1 MMDYFDIFNSM
12 ASTHMTGKIFRQETD
27 TPQVDEE
34 VIESWKEYQ
43 DELAE
48 TPNDTLFEN
57 LITDTAEEWWDSVNM
72 TMPTYQGVDEIS
84 SDEKKWWWGVKG
96 QSSFDTRG
104 KCATR
109 LKSKAVITLKDP
121 SDMKYIRRSFSAE
134 GVPTLY
140 VPIGT
145 SISYL
150 HEPQD
155 TAGGFNTSFIESET
169 VSNDRAGVDQVSW
182 KFNDTGLDQAVTN
195 VMKAERPDL
204 FDEAMIENMTLDEY
218 PIWWEDVSTTYQK
231 TTARVLEGN
240 YTTYFNQTGM
250 IRQRGGNNSTT
261 KTYDAIGKY
270 RQDIIYGYDWEAEV
284 ESQKGSGE
292 LLEGESLLTHI
303 GYRFVQMAYVVS
315 VIATFFVGSAAWAKL
330 GGKVAFWASNL
341 GRKAFMLAVAGI
353 ELLAIDY
360 MALELPYRVVQID
373 VTHNHNQ
380 CGFPPNGH
388 YHSYWVNVYDPTLT
402 DSYGVPHCPDGEHKP
417 ILVQEPL
424 KYDKE
429 IPCCPDGTN
438 FDITQKACIGK
449 DADGNDIVAL
459 TGGGIVNTE
468 IIPKEEISGLQTGT
482 FIALGIAGVVILST
496 LFGSKGD
503 Q

>member
-1 MMDYFDIFNSM
+1 MDYFDIFNSM
-12 ASTHMTGKIFRQETD
+12 VSTNMTGKIFREESD
-27 TPQVDEE
+27 TPQVDEDIAE
-34 VIESWKEYQ
+34 QWQKYE

-48 TPNDTLFEN
+48 TPNDSLFEK
-57 LITDTAEEWWDSVNM
+57 LIPETAEEWWDSVNM
-72 TMPTYQGVDEIS
+72 TMPTYQNVNESS
-84 SDEKKWWWGVKG
+84 SDGDKRLWGVKG

-109 LKSKAVITLKDP
+109 LKSKAVIRIDKP
-121 SDMKYIRRSFSAE
+121 SDMKYVRKGFSAE

-140 VPIGT
+140 VPLGT
-145 SISYL
+145 TITYT

-155 TAGGFNTSFIESET
+155 TAGALNTSFVESET
-169 VSNDRAGVDQVSW
+169 VGNDRAGVDQVSW

-195 VMKAERPDL
+195 VMKAERPEL

-218 PIWWEDVSTTYQK
+218 PSWWEDVVTTYQK

-250 IRQRGGNNSTT
+250 IRQRGGASASS
-261 KTYDAIGKY
+261 KTYDTLGKY

-284 ESQKGSGE
+284 ESQKNSGE
-292 LLEGESLLTHI
+292 LLEGKSFFTQV
-303 GYRFVQMAYVVS
+303 GYRFVQVAYVVS
-315 VIATFFVGSAAWAKL
+315 VIATFFVGSAAWSKL
-330 GGKVAFWASNL
+330 GGKLAFWAGNL

-360 MALELPYRVVQID
+360 MALELPYRVVQVDI
-373 VTHNHNQ
+373 THNHNQ

-388 YHSYWVNVYDPTLT
+388 YHSYWVNVYDPALT
-402 DSYGVPHCPDGEHKP
+402 DSYGVPHCAEGEHKP

-429 IPCCPDGTN
+429 IPCCPDGTT
-438 FDITQKACIGK
+438 FDTTQKACIGK

-459 TGGGIVNTE
+459 TGAGIVPTE
-468 IIPKEEISGLQTGT
+468 VIPKEEISGLQTGA
-482 FIALGIAGVVILST
+482 FIALGIAGVVILT
-496 LFGSKGD
+496 TVFGSKGN